1 MTAEQQTNDRQDSK
15 IRKDFPFTVIRYLL
29 SVILFKS
36 FVVLVGAAEEHCE
49 SQVSGLDIVVALGV
63 FAFDP
68 DADGDLLGSHGVEME
83 HAGIIIKG
91 IGYVEGG
98 LAGYGGALVGLIDGG
113 GAGNALILKGH
124 AQTVDYVGL
133 DAGLGR
139 SNGGSGLFVTDLDRL
154 AGEVDVH
161 LLGGDEPN
169 LELHICIGVGG
180 TGDAVLREE
189 VDAVG
194 GGYGIEKLLL
204 DIGGVD
210 RGEICIDHLVG
221 EGLLPQG
228 EILCAA
234 ILDIQEQLGGCGDI
248 EGDVVDI
255 GEVAESEPRESGGDQ
270 HQHGNDAE
278 QEGGAPLDAGLGL
291 LELIQ
296 FLAQL
301 DQKLLLIV
309 LFFHTTHQLT

>member
-204 DIGGVD
+204 DI
-210 RGEICIDHLVG
+210 
-221 EGLLPQG
+221 
-228 EILCAA
+228 
-234 ILDIQEQLGGCGDI
+234 QEQLGGCGDI